1 MGSSG
6 RVRGG
11 SVSGTGSTS
20 GNVNTNTNMNSNT
33 NVNSNTSGQASP
45 TSAPTD
51 KDQCKDGGWS
61 QFGFKNQG
69 ECVSSVTSGK
79 DRR

>member
-1 MGSSG
+1 
-6 RVRGG
+6 
-11 SVSGTGSTS
+11 
-20 GNVNTNTNMNSNT
+20 MNSNT
-33 NVNSNTSGQASP
+33 NTSSGTAGQASP
-45 TSAPTD
+45 SSAPTD